1 MNGCAAVRVLRI
13 LLTSVAIAAGLIL
26 FQGDADADIV
36 DNRLEEGQI
45 VIKYADGD
53 EALAERSMDILQ
65 NALDEY
71 SAYLNRGGEPIRY
84 IICPAYHVFAQFA
97 GPQARLQVEGLA
109 WSEEGVVVVKAP
121 RLLRQ
126 PARYGDVLRHELVHV
141 MLARTVDLDNLP
153 RWLNEGAAM
162 SLADEYRWRS
172 SAVVAYMYTQGR
184 IMEYQELMAVFEVA
198 GGEMEFGDV
207 YAQSLSMTR
216 FLKDELGEERFWSM
230 IRSLQDQPFPEALAQ
245 YGAMTPVA
253 LWDAW
258 QGSLWKVAL
267 IGSLVS
273 GFSVF
278 QMMALL
284 TVWAYLRK
292 RGQRNAK
299 LRQWEV
305 EETPLAGDGP
315 LYVTWDEIVDA
326 HEGPWEDSSGQ
337 DEEY

>member
-1 MNGCAAVRVLRI
+1 MNGVGAVRVLWI
-13 LLTSVAIAAGLIL
+13 LLTSVAITAGLIL
-26 FQGDADADIV
+26 FHGDAHADVV
-36 DNRLEEGQI
+36 DNRLKEGQI
-45 VIKYADGD
+45 IIKYADRD
-53 EALAERSMDILQ
+53 EALAERSMHILQ
-65 NALDEY
+65 NSLDEY
-71 SAYLNRGGEPIRY
+71 AAYLNRGDQPIRY

-121 RLLRQ
+121 RLLRE

-141 MLARTVDLDNLP
+141 MLARTVNLEHLP
-153 RWLNEGAAM
+153 RWLNEGVAM
-162 SLADEYRWRS
+162 NLANEYRWRS
-172 SAVVAYMYTQGR
+172 SAVVAYMYMQGR
-184 IMEYQELMAVFEVA
+184 IMEYRELMAVFDVA
-198 GGEMEFGDV
+198 DGEMEFGDV

-216 FLKDELGEERFWSM
+216 FLKDELGEDRFWTM
-230 IRSLQDQPFPEALAQ
+230 IRSLRDQPFPEALAQ
-245 YGAMTPVA
+245 HGAMTPLA

-278 QMMALL
+278 QMMAVL

-299 LRQWEV
+299 LRKWE
-305 EETPLAGDGP
+305 EEENPLP
-315 LYVTWDEIVDA
+315 MYVTWDEIVDA
-326 HEGPWEDSSGQ
+326 HEGPWEDSDGQ

>member
-1 MNGCAAVRVLRI
+1 MIGEAMRVPWI
-13 LLTSVAIAAGLIL
+13 LLAGLAMAAGFGL
-26 FQGDADADIV
+26 FPWPAHAGVI

-65 NALDEY
+65 NSLEEY
-71 SAYLNRGGEPIRY
+71 SVLLNRGEEPIRY
-84 IICPAYHVFAQFA
+84 IICPTHHLFAQFA

-141 MLARTVDLDNLP
+141 MLARTVDLNNLP
-153 RWLNEGAAM
+153 RWLNEGIAM

-172 SAVVAYMYTQGR
+172 SAVVAHMYMQGR
-184 IMEYQELMAVFEVA
+184 IMEYRELMAVFEVS
-198 GGEMEFGDV
+198 GGEMEFGDA

-216 FLKDELGEERFWSM
+216 FLRDELGEERFWSM
-230 IRSLQDQPFPEALAQ
+230 TQSLAEQPFPGALAE
-245 YGAMTPVA
+245 YGAMTPLA
-253 LWDAW
+253 LWEAW
-258 QGSLWKVAL
+258 HGSLWKVAL

-284 TVWAYLRK
+284 TIWAYVRK
-292 RGQRNAK
+292 RRQRNAK
-299 LRQWEV
+299 LRQWE
-305 EETPLAGDGP
+305 EEERPMTGHGALF
-315 LYVTWDEIVDA
+315 VTWDEIVDA
-326 HEGPWEDSSGQ
+326 HEGPWEDPNGQ
-337 DEEY
+337 DEE